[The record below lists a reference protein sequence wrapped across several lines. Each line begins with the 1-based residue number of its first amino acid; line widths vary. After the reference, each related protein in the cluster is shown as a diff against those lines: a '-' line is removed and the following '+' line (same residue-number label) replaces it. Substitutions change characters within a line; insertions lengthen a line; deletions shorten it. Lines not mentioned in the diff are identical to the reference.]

1 MQQLPPS
8 TVRLL
13 SSSQVITS
21 VMNVVKEL
29 MENAIDANATS
40 IDIKLENYGFD
51 KIEIR
56 DNGDGIK
63 AVDTPVMAVQ
73 HYTSKITNH
82 EDLESLVTYGFRGEA
97 LGSICTLA
105 EVYITTKTAD
115 DDLSTQYTLDRS
127 GHITSQKPSHLGQGT
142 TVTVAKLFKNLPVR
156 KQFYSTSKK
165 CKDELKRIQDLLIAY
180 GIIKPEVRIIFTH
193 NKAVI
198 WQKTRVSD
206 HKTAFMSVLGTAIM
220 SSMVPF
226 QHNSEDPECNGLLSS
241 SPTRSSLPPDEAP
254 TCIRCQEQLPPLEYS
269 HHFKMFIHGFLPSPS
284 SDCSLTSLSSP
295 ERSFLFINRRPV
307 CQKDI
312 LKLIRH
318 YYHLKFDKDSPRS
331 YPVFFISIMLPA
343 STIDVNVTPDK
354 TQVMMHNK
362 ESVLIAMETVLTS
375 LYGPLPAT
383 VSNGSDKADVTCTD
397 TLVNIAEQT
406 DVLVN
411 EIEPSGK
418 DSPKTHTSSFS
429 FSNDVQ
435 NSQAG
440 KNTEACFKHQILF
453 CDNPR
458 GPLNKKDTPDINAAE
473 SDVFLESSVADT
485 SSCSDNQSRHG
496 VSFAIDEL
504 AVMESQSQFTNQCPQ
519 GDAQINLLQRTDE
532 AQAVPKH
539 TSEICADSW
548 SMGSALKNSSGDN
561 LEPVKLLIP
570 GVENTVNLQASNT
583 TGEMQSLVE
592 KDSKSMS
599 QKLSNVINKKSAQI
613 TPYDLISNRAVRKPM
628 SASDIFMQ
636 EYRGRVLADNPKAC
650 MEDITLTSKELWKT
664 FSEDERGKYE
674 EKAAEDLDRYI
685 FQTKKASE
693 QSTLGTPRPVEKR
706 HRLSCAPK
714 TRLNGPLSNQQIL
727 DTLFQSQRE
736 QKPKS
741 YPVKIVDVPF
751 TLSSLKQR
759 LQKLS
764 EKCDSDVED
773 LILINK
779 LSSPGAW
786 IVASEKKVLLLNPY
800 RVEEALL
807 FKRLMENHKIPVE
820 PLDTS
825 ILLTERL
832 VGGLHHMDALYSME
846 KERPG
851 LNGWTYISDPRLVTN
866 GFKIKLVQGA
876 AISENQI
883 EIEAMAEILPYYGL
897 SDLKEILHAV
907 VNKNAKKACE
917 CRPLKVRNYL
927 QGEAV
932 RLSRQLPLYLSNED
946 VQDTISRMRQQLAD
960 ENKACVHG
968 RPFFHHL
975 TDIPEA
981 K

>member
-226 QHNSEDPECNGLLSS
+226 QHNSEDPE
-241 SPTRSSLPPDEAP
+241 
-254 TCIRCQEQLPPLEYS
+254 
-269 HHFKMFIHGFLPSPS
+269 MFIHGFLPSPS

-664 FSEDERGKYE
+664 FSEDERGK
-674 EKAAEDLDRYI
+674 
-685 FQTKKASE
+685 
-693 QSTLGTPRPVEKR
+693 
-706 HRLSCAPK
+706 
-714 TRLNGPLSNQQIL
+714 
-727 DTLFQSQRE
+727 
-736 QKPKS
+736 
-741 YPVKIVDVPF
+741 
-751 TLSSLKQR
+751 
-759 LQKLS
+759 
-764 EKCDSDVED
+764 
-773 LILINK
+773 
-779 LSSPGAW
+779 
-786 IVASEKKVLLLNPY
+786 
-800 RVEEALL
+800 
-807 FKRLMENHKIPVE
+807 
-820 PLDTS
+820 
-825 ILLTERL
+825 L

>member
-1 MQQLPPS
+1 MDCTVLISEDSKMQQLPPS

-226 QHNSEDPECNGLLSS
+226 QHNSEDPE
-241 SPTRSSLPPDEAP
+241 
-254 TCIRCQEQLPPLEYS
+254 
-269 HHFKMFIHGFLPSPS
+269 
-284 SDCSLTSLSSP
+284 
-295 ERSFLFINRRPV
+295 
-307 CQKDI
+307 
-312 LKLIRH
+312 LIRH

>member
-1 MQQLPPS
+1 MDCTVLISEDSKMQQLPPS

-226 QHNSEDPECNGLLSS
+226 QHNSEDPE
-241 SPTRSSLPPDEAP
+241 
-254 TCIRCQEQLPPLEYS
+254 
-269 HHFKMFIHGFLPSPS
+269 MFIHGFLPSPS

-664 FSEDERGKYE
+664 FSEDERGK
-674 EKAAEDLDRYI
+674 
-685 FQTKKASE
+685 
-693 QSTLGTPRPVEKR
+693 
-706 HRLSCAPK
+706 
-714 TRLNGPLSNQQIL
+714 
-727 DTLFQSQRE
+727 
-736 QKPKS
+736 
-741 YPVKIVDVPF
+741 
-751 TLSSLKQR
+751 
-759 LQKLS
+759 
-764 EKCDSDVED
+764 
-773 LILINK
+773 
-779 LSSPGAW
+779 
-786 IVASEKKVLLLNPY
+786 
-800 RVEEALL
+800 
-807 FKRLMENHKIPVE
+807 
-820 PLDTS
+820 
-825 ILLTERL
+825 L